1 MEAGYTGSLT
11 LVRFVEGVGEKR
23 VRERERERER
33 EWMKRYLVLSLPHC
47 IKHRKVFAI
56 PFTALPGAGTIKR
69 RANFPFLQAIY
80 IPRIGRI

>member
-33 EWMKRYLVLSLPHC
+33 MDEEILSFESTPLYQASQSLCH
-47 IKHRKVFAI
+47 
-56 PFTALPGAGTIKR
+56 PFYSFTWGRHDKAAGQLSILTGD
-69 RANFPFLQAIY
+69 LHT
-80 IPRIGRI
+80 